1 MITMPTRM
9 RFLFLGF
16 AAGASIDFGVV
27 SIFFH
32 LNYAGLVAFGI
43 KVVSGIYIPIIK
55 KGICAIAT
63 D

>member
-1 MITMPTRM
+1 
-9 RFLFLGF
+9 LFLGF

-43 KVVSGIYIPIIK
+43 RIIIIPYLWNRK
-55 KGICAIAT
+55 KIT
-63 D
+63 QPLNSRLFRKTRERD